1 MKNSLNE
8 IKINLSSNAYIPNE
22 QLKDFLFNN
31 YTACSNKLYNMNG
44 NSHIEKFPS
53 SFSLNRNNN
62 KQIGNKNYRDLL
74 NMSLQNK
81 KIVVN
86 KMGIKK
92 RKNENS
98 QLDQKLYNSVIN
110 EKIIDFNKKFK
121 RNQTKKF
128 DKNNVYINI
137 PNKNSNQ
144 SNTINLTI
152 DLDKR
157 NNRYEMFNKLNNSNI
172 SNRVISGLNT
182 NISYEKK
189 MNKRNGIRC
198 FSIKEQNSVNNFEQK
213 IFKNVFNK
221 FMEILNNY
229 CRLILKY
236 EFFRFFHTL
245 KSKKKDKLLSMS
257 KIYYQNIYNKFSNKS
272 RLKNKNL
279 KSLTL
284 DDSFKNGEG
293 SNSLNKANNESSYD
307 KTTNKN
313 NTHIRTIT
321 LSSNNFCK
329 NRNKK
334 NKFNDKYIF
343 NHLTNKLNNKSYDNE
358 NNLFNS
364 KISEINPI
372 YKKSSGNLNIHN
384 QNYYSKDKAL
394 NRFKSKNMDNIY
406 SRKIIFNSNRMAK
419 KPYKKLDTNYIKTTT
434 DQISN
439 RTNDDK
445 KLSFKK
451 SEFIINLFLKNKVKK
466 KEKKQ
471 AKKIEINNY
480 RVQNT
485 FNKNKNDYMFKTIN
499 TFYKKKEI
507 RNNKIINKK
516 KEKKEESTLSNDIDN
531 LNQKERKNTF
541 FTKFKNYRY
550 DKKDMNNNTINN
562 NDINKDINKV
572 YSIGSVTT
580 CVTSEDKYS
589 LENFYFI
596 KNGHKLKKSKKI
608 NLNNLNR
615 KIQT

>member
-22 QLKDFLFNN
+22 ELKDFLFNN
-31 YTACSNKLYNMNG
+31 YTTYSNKLYNMNG
-44 NSHIEKFPS
+44 NCHIEKFPS
-53 SFSLNRNNN
+53 SFSLNRNRN

-98 QLDQKLYNSVIN
+98 QLDQKIYNSVIN
-110 EKIIDFNKKFK
+110 EKIIDFKKKFNK
-121 RNQTKKF
+121 NNQTKIF
-128 DKNNVYINI
+128 DKNNVFINI
-137 PNKNSNQ
+137 PNKNTNQ
-144 SNTINLTI
+144 SNKINLTLE
-152 DLDKR
+152 LDKR
-157 NNRYEMFNKLNNSNI
+157 YNRYEMFNKLNNSNI

-182 NISYEKK
+182 NNISYEKK
-189 MNKRNGIRC
+189 MNKKNGIRC

-236 EFFRFFHTL
+236 EFFRFFQTL

-293 SNSLNKANNESSYD
+293 SNSLKKANYEISYD

-334 NKFNDKYIF
+334 NKFNNKYIF
-343 NHLTNKLNNKSYDNE
+343 NNLTNKLNNKSYDNE

-364 KISEINPI
+364 KIVEINPL
-372 YKKSSGNLNIHN
+372 YKKSNGNLNIHN
-384 QNYYSKDKAL
+384 QNYYSKDKVL
-394 NRFKSKNMDNIY
+394 DRFKSKNMDNIY
-406 SRKIIFNSNRMAK
+406 SRKIIFNSNRMPK
-419 KPYKKLDTNYIKTTT
+419 KPFKKLDTNYIKSTT
-434 DQISN
+434 DQLSN
-439 RTNDDK
+439 RMNDDK

-451 SEFIINLFLKNKVKK
+451 SEFIINLFLKNKAKK
-466 KEKKQ
+466 KEKRQ
-471 AKKIEINNY
+471 TKKIEINNY
-480 RVQNT
+480 GVQNT

-499 TFYKKKEI
+499 SFYKKKEI
-507 RNNKIINKK
+507 KNNKKIIKK
-516 KEKKEESTLSNDIDN
+516 NEIKEESTLSNDLDN
-531 LNQKERKNTF
+531 LNQKERKKTF
-541 FTKFKNYRY
+541 FSKFKNYRY
-550 DKKDMNNNTINN
+550 DKKDVNNNTTNN
-562 NDINKDINKV
+562 NDINKV

-589 LENFYFI
+589 MDNFYFI

-608 NLNNLNR
+608 NLNR